1 MSDKVKVETQTTK
14 STFNS
19 SGGFETGVRD
29 FLKKFPDN
37 SAGTIIIRNVKKM
50 WYKTGDDIIINNL
63 PEKAEC
69 ISYHSPVCPDC
80 RTHLD
85 KKTVKC
91 LCFGCGLII
100 NVTKKGDRYRTTVA

>member
-1 MSDKVKVETQTTK
+1 MSDKVEVETQTTK

-37 SAGTIIIRNVKKM
+37 SAGTIMIRNVKKM
-50 WYKTGDDIIINNL
+50 WYKTGDDIIVNKV

-69 ISYHSPVCPDC
+69 TSYNFPVCPDC
-80 RTHLD
+80 GAVLD
-85 KKTVKC
+85 RENVKC
-91 LCFGCGLII
+91 LCFKCGLII
-100 NVTKKGDRYRTTVA
+100 DITKKGERFHSTVA